1 MPLRSEGCT
10 WARRREP
17 GHYVNRLVRSRRVLL
32 YLDQNY
38 LSGMAKRKPAF
49 RELEPVLRAAVRRGA
64 VRVPESP
71 VHRIESAARPDLGL
85 LELLREL
92 SGGLELESQRGA
104 AERRCEIALRTAM
117 KRDHPERTPE
127 PGDERDLE
135 ALSLA
140 LPRCDLVTCD
150 AFMADLIHRA
160 RLDVWYPCEL
170 YTGRRGDVAR
180 LRRRLEG
187 LGAGR

>member
-1 MPLRSEGCT
+1 
-10 WARRREP
+10 
-17 GHYVNRLVRSRRVLL
+17 VLL

-38 LSGMAKRKPAF
+38 LSGIAKRKPAF

-64 VRVPESP
+64 VQVPESE

-85 LELLREL
+85 LQLLRDL
-92 SGGLELESQRGA
+92 SGGLELDSERGA
-104 AERRCEIALRTAM
+104 AERRCESALRGALD
-117 KRDHPERTPE
+117 REHPARTPE
-127 PGDERDLE
+127 ASDERDLE

-150 AFMADLIHRA
+150 AFMADLIQRA
-160 RLDVWYPCEL
+160 RLDVWYPCEI
-170 YTGRRGDVAR
+170 YTGRRGDVER

-187 LGAGR
+187 LSAGR

>member
-1 MPLRSEGCT
+1 
-10 WARRREP
+10 
-17 GHYVNRLVRSRRVLL
+17 VLL

-49 RELEPVLRAAVRRGA
+49 RELEPALRDAVRRGA
-64 VRVPESP
+64 VRVPESH

-85 LELLREL
+85 LELLRAL
-92 SGGLELESQRGA
+92 SGGLTLESDRGA
-104 AERRCEIALRTAM
+104 AERRCENALRAALA
-117 KRDHPERTPE
+117 RDHPDRRPE

-150 AFMADLIHRA
+150 AFMAELIHRA

-170 YTGRRGDVAR
+170 FTGRRSDVHR
-180 LRRRLEG
+180 LRERLEG
-187 LGAGR
+187 LTAG

>member
-1 MPLRSEGCT
+1 
-10 WARRREP
+10 
-17 GHYVNRLVRSRRVLL
+17 VLL

-49 RELEPVLRAAVRRGA
+49 RELEPVLRSAVGRGA
-64 VRVPESP
+64 VQVPESR

-92 SGGLELESQRGA
+92 SGGLSLPSERGA
-104 AERRCEIALRTAM
+104 AERRCETALRSALE
-117 KRDHPERTPE
+117 REHPVRRPE

-135 ALSLA
+135 ALSMA

-160 RLDVWYPCEL
+160 RLDVWFPCEV
-170 YTGRRGDVAR
+170 YTGRRGDVER

-187 LGAGR
+187 LSAGW

>member
-1 MPLRSEGCT
+1 LGSPAED
-10 WARRREP
+10 P
-17 GHYVNRLVRSRRVLL
+17 GHYVNRFVRSRRVLL

-38 LSGMAKRKPAF
+38 LSGIAKRKPAF
-49 RELEPVLRAAVRRGA
+49 RELEPVLRDAVRRGA
-64 VRVPESP
+64 VKVPESA

-92 SGGLELESQRGA
+92 SGGLELGSERGA
-104 AERRCEIALRTAM
+104 AERRCEGALRSALE
-117 KRDHPERTPE
+117 REHPARSPE

-160 RLDVWYPCEL
+160 RLDVWFPCEIF
-170 YTGRRGDVAR
+170 TGRRGDVLR

-187 LGAGR
+187 LAAGR

>member
-1 MPLRSEGCT
+1 MSTGTYAP
-10 WARRREP
+10 A
-17 GHYVNRLVRSRRVLL
+17 RVLL

-38 LSGMAKRKPAF
+38 LSGIAKRKPAF
-49 RELEPVLRAAVRRGA
+49 RELEPVLRCAVRRGA
-64 VRVPESP
+64 VRVPESG

-92 SGGLELESQRGA
+92 SGGLELDPERGA
-104 AERRCEIALRTAM
+104 AERRCESALRTALA
-117 KRDHPERTPE
+117 RDHPDRPPE
-127 PGDERDLE
+127 PGDERDVE

-150 AFMADLIHRA
+150 AFMAELIHRA
-160 RLDVWYPCEL
+160 RLDVWFPCEL
-170 YTGRRGDVAR
+170 FTGRRGDVER

-187 LGAGR
+187 LAGGC

>member
-1 MPLRSEGCT
+1 MGPPAGAC
-10 WARRREP
+10 ARLCQP
-17 GHYVNRLVRSRRVLL
+17 FVRSRRVLL

-38 LSGMAKRKPAF
+38 LSGIAKRKPAF
-49 RELEPVLRAAVRRGA
+49 RELEPILREAVRRGA
-64 VRVPESP
+64 VEVPESP

-92 SGGLELESQRGA
+92 SGGLELGSERGA
-104 AERRCEIALRTAM
+104 AERRCETALRTALE
-117 KRDHPERTPE
+117 REHPARKPE

-160 RLDVWYPCEL
+160 RLDVWFPSEIF
-170 YTGRRGDVAR
+170 TGRRGDVER

-187 LGAGR
+187 LGASR

>member
-1 MPLRSEGCT
+1 LRTLGR
-10 WARRREP
+10 A
-17 GHYVNRLVRSRRVLL
+17 VLL

-49 RELEPVLRAAVRRGA
+49 RELEPVLREAVRRGA

-71 VHRIESAARPDLGL
+71 VHRIESAARPDLRL

-92 SGGLELESQRGA
+92 SGGLELGSERGA
-104 AERRCEIALRTAM
+104 AERRCESALRSALE
-117 KRDHPERTPE
+117 RDHPGRTPG
-127 PGDERDLE
+127 PGDELDLE

-160 RLDVWYPCEL
+160 RLDVWYPSEVF
-170 YTGRRGDVAR
+170 TGRRSDVER

-187 LGAGR
+187 LIVTGDSA

>member
-1 MPLRSEGCT
+1 MSTGSYASGGL
-10 WARRREP
+10 
-17 GHYVNRLVRSRRVLL
+17 HL

-38 LSGMAKRKPAF
+38 LSGIAKRKPAF
-49 RELEPVLRAAVRRGA
+49 RELEPVLRDAVRRGA
-64 VRVPESP
+64 VQVPESG

-85 LELLREL
+85 RELLREL
-92 SGGLELESQRGA
+92 SGGLELGSARGA
-104 AERRCEIALRTAM
+104 AERRCESALRAALE
-117 KRDHPERTPE
+117 RDHPDRTPE

-160 RLDVWYPCEL
+160 RLDVWFPCEVF
-170 YTGRRGDVAR
+170 TGRRGDVER
-180 LRRRLEG
+180 LRRRLEE
-187 LGAGR
+187 LAAGN